1 MTNLESY
8 KVFYKVAELK
18 SITKTA
24 EYMHIS
30 QPAISKTIKNL
41 EEELNTPLFTR
52 TRQGVVLNEAGEKI
66 FLNVKQAFTLLEEA
80 EIKISEFNNMQSGTI
95 KLGISTTLAKK
106 YLVKYVK
113 DFHSLYP
120 NITIDIYTDPT
131 KKLIESLK
139 NGELD
144 FIIGKF
150 PTKRETGLSYLKLG
164 GSKYIFVTNYDYYSK
179 FNKNISAEELTRYP
193 LLLQKSPSNSRA
205 TAEKYFSDLNIK
217 VDPIMNIGS
226 ANLLCD
232 FLVNGLG
239 IGYVTKLYVEE
250 EIKNKR
256 LFELNVSPETEQ
268 IEYGLILLDS
278 NILPHHI
285 KVFIDFLKKT
295 SN

>member
-30 QPAISKTIKNL
+30 QPAISKTIRNL
-41 EEELNTPLFTR
+41 EEELNTSLFTR
-52 TRQGVVLNEAGEKI
+52 TRKGVVLNEAGDKI

-80 EIKISEFNNMQSGTI
+80 EIKISEFNNMQNGTI

-106 YLVKYVK
+106 YLIKYIK
-113 DFHSLYP
+113 NFHSLYP

-144 FIIGKF
+144 LIIGKF
-150 PTKRETGLSYLKLG
+150 PTKKETGLNYLKLG
-164 GSKYIFVTNYDYYSK
+164 SSKYIFVTNVDYYSK
-179 FNKNISAEELTRYP
+179 LNKNISAQELTQYP

-205 TAEKYFSDLNIK
+205 TAEKYFSNLNIK
-217 VDPIMNIGS
+217 IDPIMNIGS

-232 FLVNGLG
+232 FLINGLG

-250 EIKNKR
+250 EIKNKL
-256 LFELNVSPETEQ
+256 LFELNVSPDTEQ
-268 IEYGLILLDS
+268 IEYGLILLDC
-278 NILPHHI
+278 NILPRHI
-285 KVFIDFLKKT
+285 KVFIDFLKKN
-295 SN
+295 SD

>member
-18 SITKTA
+18 SLTKTA

-164 GSKYIFVTNYDYYSK
+164 SSKYIFVTNYDYYSK
-179 FNKNISAEELTRYP
+179 FNNNISAEELTRYP

>member
-30 QPAISKTIKNL
+30 QPAISKTIRNL

-52 TRQGVVLNEAGEKI
+52 TRKGVVLNEAGDKI

-80 EIKISEFNNMQSGTI
+80 EIKISEFNNMQNGTI

-106 YLVKYVK
+106 YLIKYIK
-113 DFHSLYP
+113 NFHSLYP

-150 PTKRETGLSYLKLG
+150 PTKKETGLNYLKLG
-164 GSKYIFVTNYDYYSK
+164 SSKYIFVTNVDYYSK
-179 FNKNISAEELTRYP
+179 LNKNISAQELTQYP

-205 TAEKYFSDLNIK
+205 TAEKYFSNLNIK
-217 VDPIMNIGS
+217 IDPIMNIGS

-232 FLVNGLG
+232 FLINGLG

-250 EIKNKR
+250 EIKNKL
-256 LFELNVSPETEQ
+256 LFELNVSPDTEQ
-268 IEYGLILLDS
+268 IEYGLILCMTVLC
-278 NILPHHI
+278 
-285 KVFIDFLKKT
+285 
-295 SN
+295 